1 MRYQTI
7 TELTPHQA
15 IEQALA
21 NFGPGGA
28 GLQITSQ
35 TRRGKTY
42 EQTGS

>member
-1 MRYQTI
+1 MQYQVT

-15 IEQALA
+15 LEQALA
-21 NFGPGGA
+21 NFGASGA